1 VKLDLVRGPGPK
13 VRVRLARVCLAL
25 VSVALASP
33 LRASAQDA
41 LSVDAAVDEAMT
53 ESPTLRAA
61 VLASRSAERLVVREE
76 GAYPFRLTLDATGSV
91 GNTPQ
96 LSPTFTTMTRPD
108 GTTVTVPTGTG
119 LVTFPYTQSID
130 LGAALERALPW
141 GMTVS
146 ARLDAIRTYRAVLPT
161 ATSRDLAQIGPGY
174 GFNLRLGVTQSLL
187 RGFGEDVGY
196 ATLRQARADR
206 DATDAGRDRSASA
219 LLRDVLVAY
228 WELWF
233 AERVVQIQE
242 AARDVLQRQ
251 LEDARTR
258 TGLGALA
265 GADALSIEAQVAS
278 AESAIASA
286 ELTARTASIT
296 LARLLGR
303 TAESLPSA
311 SEAPSALGPVVL
323 ASAEGDPIEE
333 APEVIEARARIE
345 SARVATRIAGQS
357 VMPVLD
363 VGAEVQVLGL
373 GYDDVGQTLSN
384 FGSFTAVQ
392 FLGTLTYQTPLDD
405 VQLQMD
411 QARAALAVEAA
422 EASYDAARAAAVAEA
437 RAALES
443 DRAASRRV
451 ELSAHAVELA
461 RRALAAQEERRALGA
476 GVLLDVLAAAQTLR
490 QAELDL
496 ARAEVDAQEARVR
509 WLHLRGELLA
519 RYRERVPE

>member
-1 VKLDLVRGPGPK
+1 MVDLVRGPG
-13 VRVRLARVCLAL
+13 RAALLSLAL
-25 VSVALASP
+25 TGLALATP
-33 LRASAQDA
+33 RRASAQEA
-41 LSVDAAVDEAMT
+41 LSMDAAVEEAMGQ
-53 ESPTLRAA
+53 SPTLRAA

-119 LVTFPYTQSID
+119 LVTFPYSQSID
-130 LGAALERALPW
+130 LGAELERALPW

-161 ATSRDLAQIGPGY
+161 ATSRELAQIGPGY

-206 DATDAGRDRSASA
+206 GATDASRDRTASA

-228 WELWF
+228 WELWY
-233 AERVVQIQE
+233 AERAVEIQR

-265 GADALSIEAQVAS
+265 GADTLTVEAQVAS

-286 ELTARTASIT
+286 ELGVRTASIA

-303 TAESLPSA
+303 TTSALPSA
-311 SEAPSALGPVVL
+311 SGAPEALGPVVL
-323 ASAEGDPIEE
+323 AAGGDEPIEE
-333 APEVIEARARIE
+333 APEVLEARARIE
-345 SARVATRIAGQS
+345 SARVATQIAGQS

-405 VQLQMD
+405 VQLRMD

-422 EASYDAARAAAVAEA
+422 EASYEAARASATAEA
-437 RAALES
+437 RAALET
-443 DRAASRRV
+443 DRAATRRV
-451 ELSAHAVELA
+451 ELAAHAVDLA
-461 RRALAAQEERRALGA
+461 TRALAAQEERRSLGA
-476 GVLLDVLAAAQTLR
+476 GVLLDVLGAAQTLR
-490 QAELDL
+490 QAELDR

-519 RYRERVPE
+519 RYGERLPE